1 MSFTGK
7 WNGIIFML
15 SKLTQTQKVKS
26 SLFSFT
32 CGIQTQTK
40 AMKVGLSEKRK
51 GATYW
56 KGGQETTG
64 DRGKKMQGKYQ
75 CDRGILHTCQKL
87 HNESHYF
94 VQLMHTN

>member
-1 MSFTGK
+1 MSFAGK

-51 GATYW
+51 GATTGKVGRKLLGIGAKRCKVSISVIEVYYTHV
-56 KGGQETTG
+56 KNCTT
-64 DRGKKMQGKYQ
+64 KAT
-75 CDRGILHTCQKL
+75 ILC
-87 HNESHYF
+87 N
-94 VQLMHTN
+94 